1 VLEQWCEEFQG
12 LVFDGVESGEETV
25 VVVQFDDADVGVRL
39 GVESG
44 GSDRHD
50 VVTISVED

>member
-1 VLEQWCEEFQG
+1 VLEQWREEFQG